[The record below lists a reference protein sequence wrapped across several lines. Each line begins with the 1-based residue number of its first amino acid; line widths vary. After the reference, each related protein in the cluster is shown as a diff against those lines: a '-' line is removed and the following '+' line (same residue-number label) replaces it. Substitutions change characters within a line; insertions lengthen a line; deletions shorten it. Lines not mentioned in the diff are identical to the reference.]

1 MSMATLNY
9 ITKDNKILILNRAS
23 LMEIDRHTRCFKS
36 KKEVFDKYKNKIES
50 FEKNIDGDLKIFYY
64 KNETRKEVIPLLYK
78 QSSPLYIKDDYITN
92 NISEIEKVKRLIF
105 NSKGDIFIRLLLR
118 HDILSKYTYYYF
130 EVMDNEYKVL
140 SDLNIKTIY
149 KDKAFYVRIDE
160 LLKYKMNH
168 KKLGSLRN
176 IFDSIISSWKSNIE
190 SLNEEELYFISREFR
205 LLISEYDKLKMEVIN
220 IKDLI
225 VFKKILKIENYK
237 LVTKQ
242 KKEKIYFE

>member
-205 LLISEYDKLKMEVIN
+205 LLISEYDKLKIEVIN

-225 VFKKILKIENYK
+225 VFKNILKVENYK